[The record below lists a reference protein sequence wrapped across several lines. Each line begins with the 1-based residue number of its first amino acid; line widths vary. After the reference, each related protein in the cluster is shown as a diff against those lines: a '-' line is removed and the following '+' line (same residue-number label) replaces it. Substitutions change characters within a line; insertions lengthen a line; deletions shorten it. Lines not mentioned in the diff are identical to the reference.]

1 MALLPPT
8 FLMVIISDN
17 DEIGTIGVFGIKI
30 PPARGSKTKG
40 KE

>member
-17 DEIGTIGVFGIKI
+17 DEIGTIGVFAIKTAAGR
-30 PPARGSKTKG
+30 PPGVTP
-40 KE
+40 